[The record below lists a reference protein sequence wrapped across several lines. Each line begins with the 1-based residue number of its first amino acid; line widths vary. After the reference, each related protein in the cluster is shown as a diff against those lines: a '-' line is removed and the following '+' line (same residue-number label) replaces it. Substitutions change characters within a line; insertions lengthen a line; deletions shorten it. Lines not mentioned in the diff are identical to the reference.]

1 MSDEHADVANA
12 EPGSPRPA
20 PKPRRRRA
28 LRWLLIGLG
37 SFTALIIACEIAGWP
52 FLAKPVEQA
61 LTDTL
66 RREVL
71 LREAEDSTS
80 TQGATVRFFGGL
92 TVKVPLLQIAAPVWS
107 QQPFF
112 LQAQDAEMRLSYG
125 ALWRARKGHPLDIEL
140 LRANRLAVN
149 AERLKDGRAS
159 WQFGDPA
166 AAPAE
171 PDERMAMP
179 TVREL
184 TVRDGRLNYVD
195 APLRANIQGQVR
207 LSEGSVADNDVSGLV
222 GKAEGTYG
230 GYKVNAE
237 LSAAG
242 AMPLLAPGEGAAPTP
257 VQFEIRSNRSAIRF
271 RGTVTDVLQLSGLS
285 GALKVSGPSLG
296 AVGEPLGVTLPTT
309 GPFVIDGKITKQG
322 DLWRFVADQATV
334 GSSRLR
340 AALTY
345 DARRKVPLLAG
356 EVRGPNL
363 MLVDLAP
370 SIGAQ
375 PAPRPDAKP
384 SVPGARVLPSREFD
398 LPSLRAM
405 DANVLMS
412 FDRVDLGDLFALPF
426 SPLKTHLTLQGGR
439 LRLSDLEA
447 ATAEG
452 TVRGD
457 ISLDGTGK
465 IALWKTDLRWSDV
478 RLERWLDQKREGDAP
493 PYLSGRLFG
502 RAQLAGEG
510 RSTAQILG
518 SLDGSV
524 RTSLR
529 GGQISHL
536 AVEAAGIDVAELLGV
551 LIRGDEDL
559 PVQCALVDLKAT
571 NGVLKPRAMVVE
583 TKDSNVWV
591 DGSLSLRDETMDLRA
606 VVSPNDFSPLTL
618 RTPLRVKGSFSKPD
632 ISLEKAPLAR
642 KAGLAVLLGLIN
654 PAAALLPLLDPGSDD
669 KHAQDCA
676 GLIERLRKAP
686 GAPIGRASD
695 ASTDGQ
701 RKENAQAR
709 AE

>member
-1 MSDEHADVANA
+1 M
-12 EPGSPRPA
+12 
-20 PKPRRRRA
+20 
-28 LRWLLIGLG
+28 LIGLG
-37 SFTALIIACEIAGWP
+37 GLVALVIAFEIAGWP

-61 LTDTL
+61 LSDTL
-66 RREVL
+66 KREVL
-71 LREAEDSTS
+71 LRAAEDSTS
-80 TQGATVRFFGGL
+80 TAGATVRFFGGL
-92 TVKVPLLQIAAPVWS
+92 KVKVPLLQIGAPVWS
-107 QQPFF
+107 QRPFF
-112 LQAQDAEMRLSYG
+112 LQAQGAQMRLSYG
-125 ALWRARKGHPLDIEL
+125 ALWRARQGHPLDIEQ
-140 LRANRLAVN
+140 LRADRLIVH

-171 PDERMAMP
+171 PDEAMAMP
-179 TVREL
+179 TVQEL
-184 TVRDGRLNYVD
+184 TVNDGQLHYQD
-195 APLRANIQGQVR
+195 APLRADIQGRVR
-207 LSEGSVADNDVSGLV
+207 LSEGALADRNLSGLV
-222 GKAEGTYG
+222 GSAEGTYG
-230 GYKVNAE
+230 GFDVSAE

-242 AMPLLAPGEGAAPTP
+242 AMPLLAPADGAPPTP

-271 RGTVTDVLQLSGLS
+271 RGNVTDLLQLSGLS
-285 GALKVSGPSLG
+285 GVLKVSGPSLG

-334 GSSRLR
+334 GSSRLT

-345 DARRKVPLLAG
+345 DARRAVPLLSG
-356 EVRGPNL
+356 EVRGPRL
-363 MLVDLAP
+363 LLVDLAP
-370 SIGAQ
+370 SIGAR

-384 SVPGARVLPSREFD
+384 VVPGARVLPDREFD

-412 FDRVDLGDLFALPF
+412 FDRVELGDLFALPL
-426 SPLKTHLTLQGGR
+426 SPLKTHLTLNGGK
-439 LRLSDLEA
+439 LRLSDVEA

-452 TVRGD
+452 TLRGN

-465 IALWKTDLRWSDV
+465 SALWKTDLRWSEV

-493 PYLSGRLFG
+493 PYVSGRLFG

-518 SLDGSV
+518 SLQGSV
-524 RTSLR
+524 RTTLR
-529 GGQISHL
+529 GGKISHL

-551 LIRGDEDL
+551 LVRGDEDL
-559 PVQCALVDLKAT
+559 PVQCALVDLQASK
-571 NGVLKPRAMVVE
+571 GVLRPRAMVVE
-583 TKDSNVWV
+583 TKDSNMWI
-591 DGSLSLRDETMDLRA
+591 DGSLSLREEAMDLRV

-618 RTPLRVKGSFSKPD
+618 RTPLRVQGSFSQPD

-669 KHAQDCA
+669 EHTQDCA
-676 GLIERLRKAP
+676 ALIERLRKAP
-686 GAPIGRASD
+686 GAPIGRAPA
-695 ASTDGQ
+695 ASPNG
-701 RKENAQAR
+701 KAPAR

>member
-1 MSDEHADVANA
+1 MSDEHADVASA
-12 EPGSPRPA
+12 RPDTPAPA

-80 TQGATVRFFGGL
+80 TQGATVRFLGGL
-92 TVKVPLLQIAAPVWS
+92 TVKVPLLQIGSPVWS

-112 LQAQDAEMRLSYG
+112 LQAQGAEMRLSYG
-125 ALWRARKGHPLDIEL
+125 ALWRARQGHPLDIEL
-140 LRANRLAVN
+140 LRADRLAVN

-171 PDERMAMP
+171 PDERMALP

-207 LSEGSVADNDVSGLV
+207 LSEGAVADNDVSGLV

-370 SIGAQ
+370 TIGAQ

-384 SVPGARVLPSREFD
+384 VVPGARVLPDREFD

-426 SPLKTHLTLQGGR
+426 SPLRTHLTLQGGR

-465 IALWKTDLRWSDV
+465 VALWKTDLRWSDV

-493 PYLSGRLFG
+493 PYISGRLFG
-502 RAQLAGEG
+502 RAQLSGEG

-529 GGQISHL
+529 GGEISHL
-536 AVEAAGIDVAELLGV
+536 AVEAAGIDVAELLG
-551 LIRGDEDL
+551 
-559 PVQCALVDLKAT
+559 
-571 NGVLKPRAMVVE
+571 
-583 TKDSNVWV
+583 
-591 DGSLSLRDETMDLRA
+591 
-606 VVSPNDFSPLTL
+606 
-618 RTPLRVKGSFSKPD
+618 
-632 ISLEKAPLAR
+632 
-642 KAGLAVLLGLIN
+642 
-654 PAAALLPLLDPGSDD
+654 
-669 KHAQDCA
+669 
-676 GLIERLRKAP
+676 
-686 GAPIGRASD
+686 
-695 ASTDGQ
+695 
-701 RKENAQAR
+701 
-709 AE
+709 